1 MFVQVIDGH
10 VVTVNET
17 TYSSGDDN
25 MGAVFRIKVVEVLP
39 SETPEGEGDSEA
51 KPETDAQ
58 PDAEAKPAPETTN
71 SESEMDA
78 DKHEETNE
86 IPNQKVGSEVDD
98 LNA

>member
-71 SESEMDA
+71 ESEMDA

>member
-58 PDAEAKPAPETTN
+58 PDAEAKPASETTN
-71 SESEMDA
+71 ESEMDA

>member
-39 SETPEGEGDSEA
+39 SETPEGEGDSEV

-71 SESEMDA
+71 ESEMDA